1 MSDAEPPKSIPP
13 SIPPRAGRNRPSTQG
28 AKRVERKNGGRTVGG
43 GAAAGNAGS
52 NSAQN
57 PARPSPTSQA
67 GRNYRSAQ
75 SARKDVAGRGTRS
88 ASSPSAHKPIRAQEG
103 RPRVDRES
111 VKSGRQQVPPSY
123 APASNRSSKHPP
135 PSYAPN
141 RQSFA
146 SRTPIE
152 PARTNRAATASTGW
166 KPQPRPNAPT
176 PPPNMPQSGVP
187 RRKPNRRRRTLVTV
201 LVVLAILVGW
211 PLLLLN
217 WAGGK
222 IEHVDALS
230 TASDTPG
237 TTYLIAGSDS
247 RDGTQ
252 FTDETEGHRSD
263 TIMLLHRAPNG
274 NAYLISIPRDTWVDI
289 PEYGEGKINSS
300 FAYGGPE
307 LLVDTVEELSGITVD
322 HYVEVGMQG
331 VVDIVDAMGG
341 VELCLDYDVD
351 DARSELVWQAGCH
364 NADGHTSLA
373 FARMRYSDP
382 NGDIGRAER
391 QRQVIGAIVKTAA
404 QPSNSLNPMRQ
415 MKISS
420 AAAQSV
426 STDPDTSSL
435 ELARMAWDF
444 RAATT
449 SGNTGTPPIAT
460 IAFETSQGSAVLL
473 DDDAD
478 EFFRKLA
485 NGTLTSA
492 ELQANAMPE

>member
-1 MSDAEPPKSIPP
+1 MNDGEPPKSIPP
-13 SIPPRAGRNRPSTQG
+13 TIPPREGRNRPSVEG
-28 AKRVERKNGGRTVGG
+28 AKHVGKKTGGRLSD
-43 GAAAGNAGS
+43 NAS
-52 NSAQN
+52 TRKASSSSAQN
-57 PARPSPTSQA
+57 VH
-67 GRNYRSAQ
+67 G
-75 SARKDVAGRGTRS
+75 RS
-88 ASSPSAHKPIRAQEG
+88 ASSPANRNYRGSQAARDGAPSQHARSTNSSTKQEPKQPRER
-103 RPRVDRES
+103 RPSVDRGS
-111 VKSGRQQVPPSY
+111 SQPGRRQPPPSY
-123 APASNRSSKHPP
+123 APASNRSREQTP

-141 RQSFA
+141 RRSST
-146 SRTPIE
+146 SRTPVE
-152 PARTNRAATASTGW
+152 PARLNRSVAASPTL
-166 KPQPRPNAPT
+166 KPQPRPTASNAPGA
-176 PPPNMPQSGVP
+176 PEGSAA
-187 RRKPNRRRRTLVTV
+187 RRKPNRRRRALVSV
-201 LVVLAILVGW
+201 LVILAVLLGW
-211 PLLLLN
+211 PLLLLG

-222 IEHVDALS
+222 VEHVDALS
-230 TASDTPG
+230 GAADTPG

-274 NAYLISIPRDTWVDI
+274 NAYLVSIPRDTWVDI
-289 PEYGEGKINSS
+289 PEYGEGKINAS
-300 FAYGGPE
+300 FSYGGPE

-331 VVDIVDAMGG
+331 VVYIVDAMNG

-351 DARSELVWQAGCH
+351 DPRSELVWQAGCH
-364 NADGHTSLA
+364 NADGRTALA

-404 QPSNSLNPMRQ
+404 RPTNSLNPVRQ

-426 STDPDTSSL
+426 TTDPDTSSL
-435 ELARMAWDF
+435 ELARMALDF
-444 RAATT
+444 RAATS

-460 IAFETSQGSAVLL
+460 IALETSQGTAVLL

-492 ELQANAMPE
+492 ELNANGLP

>member
-1 MSDAEPPKSIPP
+1 MNDGEPPKSIPP
-13 SIPPRAGRNRPSTQG
+13 SIPPREGRNRPSTEG
-28 AKRVERKNGGRTVGG
+28 AKRVQKKANGRLSN
-43 GAAAGNAGS
+43 GATAPKASPNSAS
-52 NSAQN
+52 NSHGRSASF
-57 PARPSPTSQA
+57 PAK
-67 GRNYRSAQ
+67 RNYRNSQVARDGVPSQRERSTNSSATQ
-75 SARKDVAGRGTRS
+75 
-88 ASSPSAHKPIRAQEG
+88 KPIPPREHK
-103 RPRVDRES
+103 PRVDRASSQPER
-111 VKSGRQQVPPSY
+111 RQTPPSYAPASSRSREQVPPSY
-123 APASNRSSKHPP
+123 APNRHSST
-135 PSYAPN
+135 
-141 RQSFA
+141 
-146 SRTPIE
+146 SRTPVE
-152 PARTNRAATASTGW
+152 PARTNRAVATSSAW
-166 KPQPRPNAPT
+166 KPQPRPTAPT
-176 PPPNMPQSGVP
+176 VPSAPQAGAA
-187 RRKPNRRRRTLVTV
+187 RRKPNRRRRAIVTV
-201 LVVLAILVGW
+201 LVMLAILIGW
-211 PLLLLN
+211 PLLLLS

-222 IEHVDALS
+222 VEHVDALS
-230 TASDTPG
+230 GAGDTPG

-274 NAYLISIPRDTWVDI
+274 NAYLVSIPRDTWVDI
-289 PEYGEGKINSS
+289 PEYGEGKINAS
-300 FAYGGPE
+300 FSYGGPE

-331 VVDIVDAMGG
+331 VVDIVDAMNG

-351 DARSELVWQAGCH
+351 DPRSELVWQAGCH
-364 NADGHTSLA
+364 NADGRTALA

-404 QPSNSLNPMRQ
+404 LPTNSLNPVRQ

-426 STDPDTSSL
+426 TTDPDTSSL
-435 ELARMAWDF
+435 ELARMALDF
-444 RAATT
+444 RAATS

-485 NGTLTSA
+485 NGSLTSA
-492 ELQANAMPE
+492 ELNANGLP